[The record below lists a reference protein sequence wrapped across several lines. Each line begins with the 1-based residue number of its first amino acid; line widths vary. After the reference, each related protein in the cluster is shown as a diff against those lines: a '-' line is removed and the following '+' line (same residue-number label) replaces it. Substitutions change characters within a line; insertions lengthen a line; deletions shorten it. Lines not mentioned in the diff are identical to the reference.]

1 MTDILDRYQNDKT
14 VVQYFVQKWVMAFKE
29 QRVMS
34 KTYIA
39 ATLGDY
45 TEFSKKAKYVYERK
59 QAKRGLDKVHKQSA
73 SS

>member
-1 MTDILDRYQNDKT
+1 
-14 VVQYFVQKWVMAFKE
+14 MAFKE